1 MSADRIYNKLATT
14 SDAAELEQIRL
25 SIHSAPDALSCFLEV
40 MRRAGRRGNI
50 KCYSFSAPEVFT
62 FPLNNAAACTVILD
76 VLESAIRARY
86 QWLARDLLERVLAV
100 LTGPHLRYV
109 LKCSLM
115 AAIRMDNSAFVERA
129 LKADFD
135 AMIFIDCLDKASYE
149 MQMDFVVPI
158 ANYIQASFERDL
170 NMDPPAPETD
180 AKINETVYHL
190 DVVFRRNADVG
201 VDALPITR
209 ALLPL
214 YATCKRTG
222 ALSESGGGDLP
233 PPGI

>member
-1 MSADRIYNKLATT
+1 MSADRIYNKLANT
-14 SDAAELEQIRL
+14 SNAAELEHLRL
-25 SIHSAPDALSCFLEV
+25 SIHSEPDALPCFLEL

-50 KCYSFSAPEVFT
+50 QCYTFSAPEIFT

-76 VLESAIRARY
+76 VLDNAIRARY
-86 QWLARDLLERVLAV
+86 QWLVLDLLERALAV
-100 LTGPHLRYV
+100 LAGPYLRYV

-115 AAIRMDNSAFVERA
+115 AAIRMDNGAFVERA

-135 AMIFIDCLDKASYE
+135 ATILIDCLDKASCE
-149 MQMDFVVPI
+149 MQMNFVVTI
-158 ANYIQASFERDL
+158 ANYIQASFEQDL
-170 NMDPPAPETD
+170 KVTPPAAETD

-190 DVVFRRNADVG
+190 DVIFRRNADVG

-222 ALSESGGGDLP
+222 ALSETGGSLP
-233 PPGI
+233 LPGV

>member
-1 MSADRIYNKLATT
+1 MSTDRIYNKLATT
-14 SDAAELEQIRL
+14 NDAAELKQLRL
-25 SIHSAPDALSCFLEV
+25 
-40 MRRAGRRGNI
+40 
-50 KCYSFSAPEVFT
+50 APEVFT
-62 FPLNNAAACTVILD
+62 FPLNNAAACTVVLD

-86 QWLARDLLERVLAV
+86 QWLALDLLERSLAI
-100 LTGPHLRYV
+100 LAGPYLRYV

-115 AAIRMDNSAFVERA
+115 AAIRMDNEAFVERA

-135 AMIFIDCLDKASYE
+135 ATIPVDCLDKASCD

-158 ANYIQASFERDL
+158 AKYVQDSLQRDL
-170 NMDPPAPETD
+170 EVAAEPLKAETQ
-180 AKINETVYHL
+180 AKVNETVYHL
-190 DVVFRRNADVG
+190 DVIFRRNADVG

-222 ALSESGGGDLP
+222 ALSGGGDVPLS
-233 PPGI
+233 GV